1 MTTCK
6 RCKTSNYNSV
16 WIKWLSSEYPPQLSL
31 WWNWIFIEKAD
42 LQLYLKLGANAS
54 HLRWKRELCFKIP
67 SVFLNISNMWCIVI
81 LHPMHLSTGIWLNV
95 QIKSDLDRVVRT
107 GFGGGGGSTSDSA
120 PDSEL
125 LSFSP
130 FFFLFFFLLLCF
142 LCFLFFLC
150 GGSLVSL
157 EIISSF
163 AGASS
168 SAVYG
173 SKSLVSF
180 GLKKRNHME
189 QVNSS
194 DYHLGKS
201 HRLLNYL
208 IIPVTLKMLEYT
220 LPNSLKCVNYC
231 TVRWSHLK
239 GSKVVEVC
247 HHKPV
252 GIFTAHSIV
261 CCCQW
266 RTPPALNTGKPKRH
280 RKLNID
286 LWK

>member
-1 MTTCK
+1 
-6 RCKTSNYNSV
+6 
-16 WIKWLSSEYPPQLSL
+16 
-31 WWNWIFIEKAD
+31 
-42 LQLYLKLGANAS
+42 
-54 HLRWKRELCFKIP
+54 
-67 SVFLNISNMWCIVI
+67 
-81 LHPMHLSTGIWLNV
+81 MHLLTGIWL
-95 QIKSDLDRVVRT
+95 QIKSDLDLVVRT

-150 GGSLVSL
+150 GGSIVSL

-168 SAVYG
+168 SAVHG
-173 SKSLVSF
+173 SKGLASF
-180 GLKKRNHME
+180 WLKKRNHME

-194 DYHLGKS
+194 DYHLVKS
-201 HRLLNYL
+201 HRLL
-208 IIPVTLKMLEYT
+208 IIPVTLQRWEYT

-239 GSKVVEVC
+239 GNKVVDVC

-266 RTPPALNTGKPKRH
+266 RTPPALNTGKRKRH

-286 LWK
+286 LQK